1 MDAIKMQGIV
11 KCFGPVRA
19 NDGIDFTVEQQEIHC
34 LLGENGTGK
43 STLMNIL
50 FGLYHPDEGEIF
62 IHEKKAEIS
71 NPNDAYALGIGMV
84 HQHFMLVNQLTV
96 LENIIIG
103 KEQGGL
109 FLDPK
114 KCEEK
119 VSELINRFG
128 FQIDLHEKVVNLSV
142 GMRQRVEI
150 LKTLYRGADIIIL
163 DEPTAVLTPQEVEE
177 LFKILRQLKKD
188 GKTIVFITHK
198 LNETM
203 SLSDRITVIRKG
215 KVVFRC
221 KTADTN
227 EKELATQMV
236 GRSVETVVAKRG
248 NTSGKAVLELKA
260 VRLQDKAQET
270 VSLTVHAGE
279 ILGIAGVDGNGQ
291 QELEA
296 MIVGN
301 QKVKEG
307 SILIYGTPVEKMSVK
322 ERKKLGL
329 GYIPSDRHKN
339 AMVSSFSIAENF
351 LLGYQD
357 NPEYCKRGFIRFDA
371 LRKDAKEQVERFETR
386 LAGLDQEIG
395 QLSGGNQQKVIFG
408 RETSHDPGFMLVAQP
423 VRGLDIGA
431 IEKVHK
437 TLLELKEQGKAIL
450 LISAELSEVMN
461 LSDRIAVLYEGE
473 GIRLICK
480 GLLPDEGSYSDDIHM
495 LLLAENSGTAP
506 VVVQVDSGSVSV
518 NGFMTSVWGVGDTV
532 EPGRCTLVDLE
543 LRGDSLDGNG
553 ITEIAEITN
562 IEASFEVRDKNY
574 NTLAEFAIT
583 YTAAPG
589 A

>member
-1 MDAIKMQGIV
+1 MDAIRMQGIV
-11 KCFGPVRA
+11 KCFALVRA
-19 NDGIDFTVEQQEIHC
+19 NDGIDFTVERQEIHC

-50 FGLYHPDEGEIF
+50 FGLYHPDEGEIY
-62 IHEKKAEIS
+62 INEKKAAIS

-109 FLDPK
+109 FLDRK
-114 KCEEK
+114 ASEEK
-119 VSELINRFG
+119 VSELIQRFG
-128 FQIDLHEKVVNLSV
+128 FQIDLHEKVANLSV

-163 DEPTAVLTPQEVEE
+163 DEPTAVLTPQEVDE
-177 LFKILRQLKKD
+177 LFKILRHLKKD

-203 SLSDRITVIRKG
+203 ALSDRITVIRKG

-221 KTADTN
+221 NTADTN

-236 GRSVETVVAKRG
+236 GRSVETVVAQKG
-248 NTSGKAVLELKA
+248 GAVGKPVLELKNI
-260 VRLQDKAQET
+260 RLQAKAQET

-296 MIVGN
+296 MIAGN
-301 QKVKEG
+301 MRVTEG
-307 SILIYGTPVEKMSVK
+307 AILMNGTPVEKMPIR

-329 GYIPSDRHKN
+329 GYIPSDRHRN
-339 AMVSSFSIAENF
+339 AMVPSFSIMENF
-351 LLGYQD
+351 LLGYQEE
-357 NPEYCKRGFIRFDA
+357 PAYCKKGFIQFEN
-371 LRKDAKEQVERFETR
+371 LKKDAKRELERFETKC
-386 LAGLDQEIG
+386 AGLDQPIG

-408 RETSHDPGFMLVAQP
+408 RETSHNPVFMLVAQP

-437 TLLELKEQGKAIL
+437 TLLDLKEQGKAIL

-473 GIRLICK
+473 VSAEFENGAYTKEEI
-480 GLLPDEGSYSDDIHM
+480 GL
-495 LLLAENSGTAP
+495 
-506 VVVQVDSGSVSV
+506 
-518 NGFMTSVWGVGDTV
+518 FMTGKRAGGM
-532 EPGRCTLVDLE
+532 EQ
-543 LRGDSLDGNG
+543 
-553 ITEIAEITN
+553 
-562 IEASFEVRDKNY
+562 
-574 NTLAEFAIT
+574 
-583 YTAAPG
+583 
-589 A
+589 

>member
-1 MDAIKMQGIV
+1 MDAIRMEGIV

-19 NDGIDFTVEQQEIHC
+19 NDGIDFTVKTQDIHC

-43 STLMNIL
+43 STLMNVL
-50 FGLYHPDEGEIF
+50 FGLYHPDEGEIY
-62 IHEKKAEIS
+62 IREKKAAIE

-84 HQHFMLVNQLTV
+84 HQHFMLVNQLSV

-103 KEQGGL
+103 KEQGRL
-109 FLDPK
+109 FLDQK
-114 KCEEK
+114 KSEEK
-119 VSELINRFG
+119 VAELVERFG
-128 FQIDLHEKVVNLSV
+128 FKVDLHEKVVNLSV

-163 DEPTAVLTPQEVEE
+163 DEPTAVLTPQEVDE

-203 SLSDRITVIRKG
+203 ALSDRITVIRKG
-215 KVVFRC
+215 KVVFEC
-221 KTADTN
+221 NTADTN

-236 GRSVETVVAKRG
+236 GRSVETVVAQKG
-248 NTSGKAVLELKA
+248 TKIGDVVLELKNI
-260 VRLQDKAQET
+260 RLQDKAQDT
-270 VSLTVHAGE
+270 VSLNVHAGE

-296 MIVGN
+296 LIVGN
-301 QKVKEG
+301 QKAKEG
-307 SILIYGTPVEKMSVK
+307 TILINGTPVEKMPVK
-322 ERKKLGL
+322 ERKKLGM
-329 GYIPSDRHKN
+329 GYIPSDRHRN
-339 AMVSSFSIAENF
+339 AMIPGFSITENF
-351 LLGYQD
+351 LLGYQE
-357 NPEYCKRGFIRFDA
+357 NPEYCKNGFIQFEN
-371 LRKDAKEQVERFETR
+371 LKKDAQKQVDLFETK
-386 LAGLDQEIG
+386 LAGLDQQIG

-473 GIRLICK
+473 ISAQFKNGEYTKEEI
-480 GLLPDEGSYSDDIHM
+480 GL
-495 LLLAENSGTAP
+495 
-506 VVVQVDSGSVSV
+506 
-518 NGFMTSVWGVGDTV
+518 FMTGKRAG
-532 EPGRCTLVDLE
+532 G
-543 LRGDSLDGNG
+543 
-553 ITEIAEITN
+553 
-562 IEASFEVRDKNY
+562 KNV
-574 NTLAEFAIT
+574 
-583 YTAAPG
+583 
-589 A
+589 

>member
-1 MDAIKMQGIV
+1 MDAIRMEGIV

-19 NDGIDFTVEQQEIHC
+19 NDGIDFTVKTQDIHC

-43 STLMNIL
+43 STLMNVL
-50 FGLYHPDEGEIF
+50 FGLYHPDEGEIY
-62 IHEKKAEIS
+62 IREKKAAIE

-84 HQHFMLVNQLTV
+84 HQHFMLVNQLSV

-103 KEQGGL
+103 KEQGRL
-109 FLDPK
+109 FLDQK
-114 KCEEK
+114 KSEEK
-119 VSELINRFG
+119 VAELVERFG
-128 FQIDLHEKVVNLSV
+128 FKVDLHEKVVNLSV

-163 DEPTAVLTPQEVEE
+163 DEPTAVLTPQEVDE

-203 SLSDRITVIRKG
+203 ALSDRITVIRKG
-215 KVVFRC
+215 KVVFEC
-221 KTADTN
+221 NTADTN

-236 GRSVETVVAKRG
+236 GRSVETVVAQKG
-248 NTSGKAVLELKA
+248 TTIGDVVLELKNI
-260 VRLQDKAQET
+260 RLQDKAQDT
-270 VSLTVHAGE
+270 VSLNVRAGE

-296 MIVGN
+296 LIVGN
-301 QKVKEG
+301 QKAKEG
-307 SILIYGTPVEKMSVK
+307 TILINGTPVEKMPVK
-322 ERKKLGL
+322 ERKKLGM
-329 GYIPSDRHKN
+329 GYIPSDRHRN
-339 AMVSSFSIAENF
+339 AMIPGFSITENF
-351 LLGYQD
+351 LLGYQE
-357 NPEYCKRGFIRFDA
+357 NPEYCKNGFIQFEN
-371 LRKDAKEQVERFETR
+371 LKKDAQKQVDLFETK
-386 LAGLDQEIG
+386 LAGLDQQIG

-473 GIRLICK
+473 ISAQFKNGEYTKEEI
-480 GLLPDEGSYSDDIHM
+480 GL
-495 LLLAENSGTAP
+495 
-506 VVVQVDSGSVSV
+506 
-518 NGFMTSVWGVGDTV
+518 FMTGKRAG
-532 EPGRCTLVDLE
+532 G
-543 LRGDSLDGNG
+543 
-553 ITEIAEITN
+553 
-562 IEASFEVRDKNY
+562 KNV
-574 NTLAEFAIT
+574 
-583 YTAAPG
+583 
-589 A
+589 

>member
-19 NDGIDFTVEQQEIHC
+19 NDGIDFTVRRQEIHC

-50 FGLYHPDEGEIF
+50 FGLYHPDEGEIY
-62 IHEKKAEIS
+62 IHEKKAAIH

-103 KEQGGL
+103 KEQGRIL
-109 FLDPK
+109 LDRK
-114 KCEEK
+114 KSEEK
-119 VSELINRFG
+119 VSELIERFG
-128 FQIDLHEKVVNLSV
+128 FRIDLHEKVVNLSV

-163 DEPTAVLTPQEVEE
+163 DEPTAVLTPQEVDE
-177 LFKILRQLKKD
+177 LFKILRQLKED
-188 GKTIVFITHK
+188 GKTIIFITHK

-203 SLSDRITVIRKG
+203 ALSDRITVIRKG
-215 KVVFRC
+215 KVVFNC
-221 KTADTN
+221 STADTD

-236 GRSVETVVAKRG
+236 GRSVETVVATKG
-248 NTSGKAVLELKA
+248 AAVGKPVLELKN
-260 VRLQDKAQET
+260 VRLLNKAEKT
-270 VSLTVHAGE
+270 VNLTVHAGE

-296 MIVGN
+296 LVVGN

-307 SILIYGTPVEKMSVK
+307 NILMNGTPIEKMSIK
-322 ERKKLGL
+322 ERKKLGI
-329 GYIPSDRHKN
+329 GYIPSDRHRN
-339 AMVSSFSIAENF
+339 AMVPAFSIAENF

-357 NPEYCKRGFIRFDA
+357 DPEYCKNGFIRSEN
-371 LRKDAKEQVERFETR
+371 LHKDAQKQVELFETK
-386 LAGLDQEIG
+386 LAGLNQQIG

-408 RETSHDPGFMLVAQP
+408 RETSHNPGFMLVAQP

-437 TLLELKEQGKAIL
+437 TLLDLKEQGKAIL

-473 GIRLICK
+473 VSALFENGAYTKEEI
-480 GLLPDEGSYSDDIHM
+480 GL
-495 LLLAENSGTAP
+495 
-506 VVVQVDSGSVSV
+506 
-518 NGFMTSVWGVGDTV
+518 FMTGKRAGGTD
-532 EPGRCTLVDLE
+532 
-543 LRGDSLDGNG
+543 
-553 ITEIAEITN
+553 
-562 IEASFEVRDKNY
+562 
-574 NTLAEFAIT
+574 
-583 YTAAPG
+583 
-589 A
+589 

>member
-1 MDAIKMQGIV
+1 MDAIKMTGIV

-19 NDGIDFTVEQQEIHC
+19 NDGINFTVKEQEIHC

-62 IHEKKAEIS
+62 IHGKKAEIA

-103 KEQGGL
+103 KEQGGF
-109 FLDPK
+109 FLDK
-114 KCEEK
+114 KKSRQAVEEL
-119 VSELINRFG
+119 VERFG
-128 FQIDLHEKVVNLSV
+128 FKIDLDEKVKNLSV

-203 SLSDRITVIRKG
+203 ELSDRITVIRKG
-215 KVVFRC
+215 KVVVEC
-221 KTADTN
+221 DTCETS
-227 EKELATQMV
+227 EKKLATQMV
-236 GRSVETVVAKRG
+236 GRSVETIVAK
-248 NTSGKAVLELKA
+248 NHDDSGKVVLELDN
-260 VRLQDKAQET
+260 VRLQEKAQTT
-270 VSLTVHAGE
+270 VSLNVHAGE

-307 SILIYGTPVEKMSVK
+307 TIRINGISVEQMSVRD
-322 ERKKLGL
+322 RKKLGL
-329 GYIPSDRHKN
+329 GYIPSDRHKD
-339 AMVSSFSIAENF
+339 AMVSTFSIAENF
-351 LLGYQD
+351 LLGYQED
-357 NPEYCKRGFIRFDA
+357 PQYCKNGFIRYENVK
-371 LRKDAKEQVERFETR
+371 KDAQVQVEKFETKI
-386 LAGLDQEIG
+386 ASLDQQIG
-395 QLSGGNQQKVIFG
+395 ELSGGNQQKVIFG
-408 RETSHDPGFMLVAQP
+408 REISHNPDLMVVAQP

-431 IEKVHK
+431 IEKVHR

-473 GIRLICK
+473 ISAAFENGTYTKEEI
-480 GLLPDEGSYSDDIHM
+480 GL
-495 LLLAENSGTAP
+495 
-506 VVVQVDSGSVSV
+506 
-518 NGFMTSVWGVGDTV
+518 FMTGKRAGG
-532 EPGRCTLVDLE
+532 E
-543 LRGDSLDGNG
+543 N
-553 ITEIAEITN
+553 A
-562 IEASFEVRDKNY
+562 
-574 NTLAEFAIT
+574 
-583 YTAAPG
+583 
-589 A
+589 

>member
-62 IHEKKAEIS
+62 IHGKKAAIA

-84 HQHFMLVNQLTV
+84 YQHFMLVNQLTV

-150 LKTLYRGADIIIL
+150 LKTVYRGADIIIL

-188 GKTIVFITHK
+188 GKTIIFITHK

-215 KVVFRC
+215 NVFRGSGFGDC
-221 KTADTN
+221 RSADR
-227 EKELATQMV
+227 MGV
-236 GRSVETVVAKRG
+236 C
-248 NTSGKAVLELKA
+248 AVLFKMEGA
-260 VRLQDKAQET
+260 PVRSRRGRE
-270 VSLTVHAGE
+270 
-279 ILGIAGVDGNGQ
+279 
-291 QELEA
+291 
-296 MIVGN
+296 
-301 QKVKEG
+301 
-307 SILIYGTPVEKMSVK
+307 
-322 ERKKLGL
+322 
-329 GYIPSDRHKN
+329 
-339 AMVSSFSIAENF
+339 SFCQRD
-351 LLGYQD
+351 Y
-357 NPEYCKRGFIRFDA
+357 RGFI
-371 LRKDAKEQVERFETR
+371 KGN
-386 LAGLDQEIG
+386 LAYGRHVRPG
-395 QLSGGNQQKVIFG
+395 KGGGKHNGSG
-408 RETSHDPGFMLVAQP
+408 D
-423 VRGLDIGA
+423 RGYP
-431 IEKVHK
+431 HCRR
-437 TLLELKEQGKAIL
+437 IL
-450 LISAELSEVMN
+450 
-461 LSDRIAVLYEGE
+461 
-473 GIRLICK
+473 
-480 GLLPDEGSYSDDIHM
+480 
-495 LLLAENSGTAP
+495 
-506 VVVQVDSGSVSV
+506 
-518 NGFMTSVWGVGDTV
+518 
-532 EPGRCTLVDLE
+532 
-543 LRGDSLDGNG
+543 
-553 ITEIAEITN
+553 
-562 IEASFEVRDKNY
+562 
-574 NTLAEFAIT
+574 
-583 YTAAPG
+583 
-589 A
+589 

>member
-1 MDAIKMQGIV
+1 MDAVKMTGIV

-19 NDGIDFTVEQQEIHC
+19 NDGIDFIVKEQEIHC

-50 FGLYHPDEGEIF
+50 FGLYHADEGEVY
-62 IHEKKAEIS
+62 IHGKKAEIT
-71 NPNDAYALGIGMV
+71 NPNDANELGIGMV

-96 LENIIIG
+96 LENIVMG
-103 KEQGGL
+103 KEQGG
-109 FLDPK
+109 FFMDRK

-119 VSELINRFG
+119 VQELVDRFG
-128 FQIDLHEKVVNLSV
+128 FKIDLSETVKNLSV

-163 DEPTAVLTPQEVEE
+163 DEPTAVLTPQEVDE
-177 LFKILRQLKKD
+177 LFKILRQLKDD
-188 GKTIVFITHK
+188 GKTIIFITHK

-203 SLSDRITVIRKG
+203 ALSDRITVIRKG
-215 KVVFRC
+215 KVVFKC
-221 KTADTN
+221 ATSETN

-236 GRSVETVVAKRG
+236 GRSVETVVSQKKK
-248 NTSGKAVLELKA
+248 SDGKIVLELKN
-260 VRLQDKAQET
+260 VRLQKNAQDT
-270 VSLTVHAGE
+270 VNLTVRAGE

-301 QKVKEG
+301 LPVKEG
-307 SILIYGTPVEKMSVK
+307 SILMNGKTIEKMSIR
-322 ERKKLGL
+322 ERKKLGI

-339 AMVSSFSIAENF
+339 AMISEFSITENF

-357 NPEYCKRGFIRFDA
+357 NEAYCKKGFVNYEN
-371 LRKDAKEQVERFETR
+371 LKKDAIKQVELFETKI
-386 LAGLDQEIG
+386 AGLDQQIG

-408 RETSHDPGFMLVAQP
+408 RETSHNPEFMLVSQP

-461 LSDRIAVLYEGE
+461 LSDRIAVMYEGE
-473 GIRLICK
+473 FSAQFENGKYTKEEI
-480 GLLPDEGSYSDDIHM
+480 GL
-495 LLLAENSGTAP
+495 
-506 VVVQVDSGSVSV
+506 
-518 NGFMTSVWGVGDTV
+518 FMTGKRAGGT
-532 EPGRCTLVDLE
+532 
-543 LRGDSLDGNG
+543 
-553 ITEIAEITN
+553 
-562 IEASFEVRDKNY
+562 DK
-574 NTLAEFAIT
+574 
-583 YTAAPG
+583 
-589 A
+589 

>member
-1 MDAIKMQGIV
+1 MDAIRMQGIV

-19 NDGIDFTVEQQEIHC
+19 NDGIDLTVKKQEIHC

-50 FGLYHPDEGEIF
+50 FGLYHPDEGEIY
-62 IHEKKAEIS
+62 INEKKAAIS

-103 KEQGGL
+103 KEQGGF
-109 FLDPK
+109 FLDRK
-114 KCEEK
+114 ASEEK
-119 VSELINRFG
+119 VSELIRRFG

-163 DEPTAVLTPQEVEE
+163 DEPTAVLTPQEVDE

-188 GKTIVFITHK
+188 GRTIIFITHK

-215 KVVFRC
+215 KVVFKC
-221 KTADTN
+221 DTADTN

-236 GRSVETVVAKRG
+236 GRSVETVVAKKGAAVGRP
-248 NTSGKAVLELKA
+248 VLELKN
-260 VRLQDKAQET
+260 VRLQDKAQDT

-296 MIVGN
+296 MIIGN
-301 QKVKEG
+301 QRVQEG
-307 SILIYGTPVEKMSVK
+307 TILINGTQVEKMPIR
-322 ERKKLGL
+322 ERKRLGL
-329 GYIPSDRHKN
+329 GYIPSDRHRN
-339 AMVSSFSIAENF
+339 AMVPTFSIAENF
-351 LLGYQD
+351 LLGYQEE
-357 NPEYCKRGFIRFDA
+357 PAYCKNGFIQFEN
-371 LRKDAKEQVERFETR
+371 LEKDAQQQVERFETR
-386 LAGLDQEIG
+386 LAGLDQQIG

-408 RETSHDPGFMLVAQP
+408 RETSHNPMFMLVAQP

-473 GIRLICK
+473 VSAEFENGAYTKEEI
-480 GLLPDEGSYSDDIHM
+480 GL
-495 LLLAENSGTAP
+495 
-506 VVVQVDSGSVSV
+506 
-518 NGFMTSVWGVGDTV
+518 FMTGKKAG
-532 EPGRCTLVDLE
+532 G
-543 LRGDSLDGNG
+543 
-553 ITEIAEITN
+553 AE
-562 IEASFEVRDKNY
+562 K
-574 NTLAEFAIT
+574 
-583 YTAAPG
+583 
-589 A
+589 